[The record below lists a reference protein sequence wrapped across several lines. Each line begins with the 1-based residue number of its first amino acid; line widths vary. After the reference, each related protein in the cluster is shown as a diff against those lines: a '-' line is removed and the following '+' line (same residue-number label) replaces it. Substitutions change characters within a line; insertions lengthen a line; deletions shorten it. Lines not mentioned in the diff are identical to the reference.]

1 MTAWVRSVLAQY
13 GQNVTVETAEGA
25 VSARASL
32 QPLTERQEQVAGTMT
47 DLGWNDDR
55 LWLYLGQT
63 AVSEGDTVTDGKMR
77 FRVRSSRPYYIG
89 EELTHWWASLE
100 REKEA
105 AE

>member
-1 MTAWVRSVLAQY
+1 MTDWVRSVLARY
-13 GQNVTVETAEGA
+13 GQDVTVETAEDA
-25 VSARASL
+25 VSARAFL
-32 QPLTERQEQVAGTMT
+32 QPLTERREQVPGTMT

-55 LWLYLGQT
+55 LWLYLGQA
-63 AVSEGDTVTDGKMR
+63 AVSEGDTVTDGRMR
-77 FRVRSSRPYYIG
+77 FQVRSSRAYYIG